1 MDQRDEQMYSRYTR
15 PGLVPVFFHVIC
27 FFSAHVPGCSK
38 HLENNKNKRSAVKS
52 CCKHDEFIVNAVLVT
67 LAIDWTEQH
76 AYLHCIL

>member
-38 HLENNKNKRSAVKS
+38 HLENNKNKSSAVKPS
-52 CCKHDEFIVNAVLVT
+52 L
-67 LAIDWTEQH
+67 
-76 AYLHCIL
+76 